1 MCPDEELLSS
11 FLDDEVPSPW
21 KERIEKHL
29 LTCSACTT
37 RLDRYRL
44 LRLSLANIES
54 AEELNGISEAKI
66 RIAESLTGKRHERGH
81 YELSLLEWIQR
92 ILTTRVA
99 LPLPFLAAGIA
110 VVVFIAGIL
119 FGAVRI
125 LPGSSRTIATSTRTI
140 DTAQFGAEA
149 LASYMRQA
157 QIQPV
162 TIEMPGDAILGSY
175 GNPVFVASEPMMIQ
189 VSTTLAR
196 SK

>member
-11 FLDDEVPSPW
+11 FLDSEVPSPW

-37 RLDRYRL
+37 RLERYRL
-44 LRLSLANIES
+44 LGQSLSNLES
-54 AEELNGISEAKI
+54 AKELKGISEAKA
-66 RIAESLTGKRHERGH
+66 RIAESLSGANLKRRRF
-81 YELSLLEWIQR
+81 ELPLMEWIQR
-92 ILTTRVA
+92 ILTTRIA

-110 VVVFIAGIL
+110 VVIFITGIL

-140 DTAQFGAEA
+140 DSTQFGAEA

-162 TIEMPGDAILGSY
+162 TIEMPGEAIMGSY
-175 GNPVFVASEPMMIQ
+175 GNPVFVASEPLMIQ
-189 VSTTLAR
+189 VSTTLAG